1 MLKISKSIARTS
13 LVVIVSLIALTI
25 TSCGASKV
33 TQCSGM
39 SKIVKD
45 LTTSTDELTKEM
57 ETTNPDT
64 AKGVQ
69 LMNKMAAKYQGAS
82 SAMQE
87 LNIQDEKLKSLR
99 SRFTP
104 LYGAYS
110 SLTEQMLSSVKARDL
125 QAFNKV
131 SAKADSA
138 AAEEKSLDK
147 ELTEYCSTK

>member
-13 LVVIVSLIALTI
+13 LVVIVSSIALII

-33 TQCSGM
+33 SQCSDM
-39 SKIVKD
+39 SAIIKD
-45 LTTSTDELTKEM
+45 LKTGTDELGEEM
-57 ETTNPDT
+57 ATTNPGT
-64 AKGVQ
+64 KKGVQ
-69 LMNKMAAKYQGAS
+69 VMNKMVAKYQEAS
-82 SAMQE
+82 SAMQALE
-87 LNIQDEKLKSLR
+87 IQDEKLKSLR

>member
-13 LVVIVSLIALTI
+13 LVVIVSSIALII

-33 TQCSGM
+33 SQCSGM
-39 SKIVKD
+39 SAIVKN
-45 LTTSTDELTKEM
+45 LKNGTDELIKEM
-57 ETTNPDT
+57 ETTNPGT
-64 AKGVQ
+64 EKGVQ
-69 LMNKMAAKYQGAS
+69 TMSKMIAKYQGARS
-82 SAMQE
+82 VMQA
-87 LNIQDEKLKSLR
+87 LDIQDEKLKNLR

-104 LYGAYS
+104 LYEEYS

-125 QAFNKV
+125 QSFNQV

-138 AAEEKSLDK
+138 AAEEKSLNK